1 MFKVFNSTKGLDLGQ
16 LSAFWRA
23 DTRSDGEYVYS
34 DLYGYL
40 EPLFQNGGFLAVW
53 QCKEKYAS
61 VVRVEKMT
69 DAWLI
74 AGLETRADYRNRGC
88 AIFLL
93 EAVFTHLSKFGVK
106 YVVSHVEKKNK
117 ASVSLHRKL
126 GFTMLYDFARYLDGT
141 VTTGAFTLQ
150 KCIQ

>member
-16 LSAFWRA
+16 LSAFWRT

-40 EPLFQNGGFLAVW
+40 DPLFQNGGFLAVW

-61 VVRVEKMT
+61 VVRVEKIP

-74 AGLETRADYRNRGC
+74 AGLETHADYRNRGC
-88 AIFLL
+88 ATSLL
-93 EAVFTHLSKFGVK
+93 ESVFAQLSVLGVK
-106 YVVSHVEKKNK
+106 HVVSHVEKKNK
-117 ASVSLHRKL
+117 ASVSLHQKL
-126 GFTMLYDFARYLDGT
+126 GFTMLYDYARYLDGT

-150 KCIQ
+150 KFIQ